1 MKSAKY
7 RIYSLSTKE
16 DDLKMLRDRIDELE
30 IKEKLLE
37 DLEAQM
43 QEIDRAYN
51 VENIIKILKD
61 NETQILKLKHQAS
74 S

>member
-1 MKSAKY
+1 MKSAKN
-7 RIYSLSTKE
+7 RIFSLSTKE
-16 DDLKMLRDRIDELE
+16 DDLKMLRDGIDELE

-51 VENIIKILKD
+51 VENIIKILRD
-61 NETQILKLKHQAS
+61 I
-74 S
+74 

>member
-1 MKSAKY
+1 MKSAKN
-7 RIYSLSTKE
+7 RIFSLSTKE